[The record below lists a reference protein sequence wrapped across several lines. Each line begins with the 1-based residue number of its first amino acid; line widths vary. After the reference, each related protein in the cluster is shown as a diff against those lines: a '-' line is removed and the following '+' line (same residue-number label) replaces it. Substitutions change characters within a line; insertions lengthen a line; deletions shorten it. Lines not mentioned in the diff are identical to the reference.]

1 MILFVICFEIE
12 RAEKQLMQLVRGIHN
27 IKVEDHGCVLTIG
40 NFDGVHLGH
49 QQVIT
54 ALVNKAKALNCVPAV
69 LVFEPQP
76 QEFFTPKTAPAR
88 LCRLRDKYIFLEKL
102 GVQRLICVN
111 FNTKFSAQSAQYFIE
126 NLLVNKLGI
135 KHLIV
140 GDDFHFGKNR
150 IGNFSMLCEAGEK
163 YGFNV
168 SDTASYKMAD
178 CRISSTIIR
187 KALEQDDL
195 NTAKEMLGREYSI
208 IGRVFH
214 GDKRGRQLGF
224 PTANVLLKRR
234 VSPLNGVFAVLVNTT
249 YGQFKGVANIGS
261 RPTVAGIRQQLE
273 VHIFDFDE
281 NLYGQSIEV
290 VIKKKLRSVIKFNS
304 LEALTEQIHQD
315 SKQARAALE

>member
-1 MILFVICFEIE
+1 
-12 RAEKQLMQLVRGIHN
+12 MQLVRGIHN
-27 IKVEDHGCVLTIG
+27 IQLNDHGCVLTIG

-49 QQVIT
+49 QQVIK
-54 ALVNKAKALNCVPAV
+54 ALVSKAKALNCVAAV

-76 QEFFTPKTAPAR
+76 QELFSPETAPAR
-88 LCRLRDKYIFLEKL
+88 LCRLRDKYNLLAKL

-111 FNTKFSAQSAQYFIE
+111 FTAKFANQSAQHFIE
-126 NLLVNKLGI
+126 HLLVNKLGI

-150 IGNFSMLCEAGEK
+150 TGNFSMLCQAGEK
-163 YGFNV
+163 YGFDV

-178 CRISSTIIR
+178 CRISSTAIR
-187 KALEQDDL
+187 QALEQDDL
-195 NTAKEMLGREYSI
+195 VSVKQMLGREYSI

-234 VSPLNGVFAVLVNTT
+234 VSPLSGVFAVMVKTNN
-249 YGQFKGVANIGS
+249 GEFKGVANIGA
-261 RPTVAGIRQQLE
+261 RPTINGIRQQLE

-281 NLYGQSIEV
+281 NVYGQCIEV
-290 VIKKKLRSVIKFNS
+290 VVKKKLRPVIKFDS
-304 LEALTEQIHQD
+304 LEALTAQIRQD
-315 SKQARAALE
+315 SEQAKQVLA

>member
-1 MILFVICFEIE
+1 
-12 RAEKQLMQLVRGIHN
+12 MQLVRGIHN
-27 IKVEDHGCVLTIG
+27 IQLNDHGCVLTIG

-49 QQVIT
+49 QQVIK
-54 ALVNKAKALNCVPAV
+54 ALVNKAKSLSCVAAV

-76 QEFFTPKTAPAR
+76 QELFSPETAPAR
-88 LCRLRDKYIFLEKL
+88 LCRLRDKYNLLAKL

-111 FNTKFSAQSAQYFIE
+111 FSAKFANQSAQYFIE

-140 GDDFHFGKNR
+140 GDDFRFGKNR
-150 IGNFSMLCEAGEK
+150 TGNFSMLRQAGEK
-163 YGFNV
+163 YGFDV

-178 CRISSTIIR
+178 CRISSTAIR
-187 KALEQDDL
+187 QALEQDDL
-195 NTAKEMLGREYSI
+195 MSVKQMLGREYSI

-234 VSPLNGVFAVLVNTT
+234 VSPLSGVFAVIVKTNN
-249 YGQFKGVANIGS
+249 GEFKGVANIGA
-261 RPTVAGIRQQLE
+261 RPTINGVRQQLE

-281 NLYGQSIEV
+281 NLYGQCIEV
-290 VIKKKLRSVIKFNS
+290 VVKKKLRPVIKFDS
-304 LEALTEQIHQD
+304 LEALTAQIHQD
-315 SKQARAALE
+315 SEQAKQVLA

>member
-1 MILFVICFEIE
+1 
-12 RAEKQLMQLVRGIHN
+12 MQLVRGIHN
-27 IKVEDHGCVLTIG
+27 IQLNDHGCVLTIG

-49 QQVIT
+49 QQVIK
-54 ALVNKAKALNCVPAV
+54 ALVNKAKALNCVAAV

-76 QEFFTPKTAPAR
+76 QELFSPETAPAR
-88 LCRLRDKYIFLEKL
+88 LCRLRDKYNLLAKL

-111 FNTKFSAQSAQYFIE
+111 FSAKFANQSAQHFIE
-126 NLLVNKLGI
+126 HLLVNKLGI

-150 IGNFSMLCEAGEK
+150 TGNFSMLCQAGEK
-163 YGFNV
+163 YGFDV

-178 CRISSTIIR
+178 CRISSTAIR
-187 KALEQDDL
+187 QALEQDDL
-195 NTAKEMLGREYSI
+195 VSVKQMLGREYSI

-234 VSPLNGVFAVLVNTT
+234 VSPLSGVFAVMVKTNN
-249 YGQFKGVANIGS
+249 GEFKGVANIGA
-261 RPTVAGIRQQLE
+261 RPTINGIRQQLE

-281 NLYGQSIEV
+281 NVYGQCIEV
-290 VIKKKLRSVIKFNS
+290 VVKKKLRPVIRFDS
-304 LEALTEQIHQD
+304 LEALTAQIRQD
-315 SKQARAALE
+315 SEQAKQVLA